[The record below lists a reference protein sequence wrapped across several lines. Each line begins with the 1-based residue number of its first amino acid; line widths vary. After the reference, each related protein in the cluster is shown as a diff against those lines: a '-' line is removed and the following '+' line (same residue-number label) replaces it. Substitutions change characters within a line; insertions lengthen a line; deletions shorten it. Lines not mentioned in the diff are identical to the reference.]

1 MEHNPIGDRDDD
13 PVSTS
18 TGGDGGQEAD
28 VFLDIEADPDR
39 VWRALT
45 TDGGLAPWM
54 GEGATVD
61 PRPGGLV
68 ALPDPVGGSTRR
80 GRVERVD
87 EGDRLD
93 FTWWP
98 ALRPADRTSVSIT
111 VSPTDSGCRVR
122 VIERQTPATTTAA
135 AGRATASIG
144 SSVSSAG
151 GSALAAPA
159 SGSVPVARSFTR
171 STVAGWSWRLAL
183 LSLSSCMSRI

>member
-1 MEHNPIGDRDDD
+1 MEQDPIDERNHDRE
-13 PVSTS
+13 STS
-18 TGGDGGQEAD
+18 MGGPDGQEAD

-68 ALPDPVGGSTRR
+68 ALPDPVGGTTRR

-111 VSPTDSGCRVR
+111 VSPTETGCRVR
-122 VIERQTPATTTAA
+122 VVERHEAAMAATGRPTASLGRPAASVASAAWPNTSAPRPTAS
-135 AGRATASIG
+135 AGRSTIAS
-144 SSVSSAG
+144 
-151 GSALAAPA
+151 
-159 SGSVPVARSFTR
+159 
-171 STVAGWSWRLAL
+171 WSWRLAL

>member
-1 MEHNPIGDRDDD
+1 MEQHSNAEHDDQ
-13 PVSTS
+13 PSTS
-18 TGGDGGQEAD
+18 TGGHVGPEAD
-28 VFLDIEADPDR
+28 VFLDIEADPER

-54 GEGATVD
+54 GDGATVD

-111 VSPTDSGCRVR
+111 VSPTETGCRAR
-122 VIERQTPATTTAA
+122 VIERQTLAESGAR
-135 AGRATASIG
+135 AGRSTGPIGVSTASSALPTAPGATASG
-144 SSVSSAG
+144 GRSTVRAG
-151 GSALAAPA
+151 GSTIA
-159 SGSVPVARSFTR
+159 S
-171 STVAGWSWRLAL
+171 WSWRLAL
-183 LSLSSCMSRI
+183 LSLTSCMSRI